1 MAYDDLI
8 ESAARAQNIDPG
20 LIRAVIQTESSGNPK
35 AVSGK
40 GAVGLG
46 QLMPA
51 TAKSLGVSDP
61 TDPKQAIPAIAALLN
76 ENLTRYGNVPDA
88 LRAYHGGTDQK
99 NWGQLT
105 QAYPQKVLSNMGQTM
120 PQTLPGIPTSQP
132 QGDQSDDAIFAA
144 FSGGKAQPQ
153 QQAQSG
159 LSDDQIFSAF
169 TQAQEAPKSK
179 IAVSPKSA
187 VVPQSQ
193 AESATSQAAHQLGLF
208 ARAGITG
215 VSALPNMV
223 GNALNSAINIGTSGI
238 NKVAGTHIPQ
248 LGMPSQATQ
257 NLMNMGGISQ
267 PRNGMEQAVQDA
279 ASSVAAVRPTV
290 GLGKLLAG
298 ASNSLARTIGTAFQE
313 APGLQMLGGAGAGA
327 AGSIA
332 AQSGAGAGGQ
342 LGASLLGSMLG
353 VGAARAGQSLAAL
366 LGAPNEQQMLAQAM
380 RDQANNAAVEPVK
393 PRVKLNVDGSVQP
406 IAQVPATAPS
416 KPFAPPATAPEGGSL
431 NTQRQLENIELMKKI
446 GLNEQRPS
454 AISGNKF
461 QAGMEYENT
470 KLDNQVGQVARDQLA
485 KEQQAIKSYASN
497 IVADTGATAGTPEA
511 IGQSI
516 RAPLQGLSDY
526 FDAQIGKLYD
536 AAKENAGGMG
546 AVDPK
551 NLNALIGNNDFRE
564 SLLSSPAGTTLLGSI
579 ERQIKRFQGAPI
591 PGETPPPAPNTVNS
605 AENLRKWLNSQWSPG
620 NSRLI
625 GQVKEALDTD
635 VANAG
640 GSGVFDQAR
649 ALHGLRKD
657 TLDNPNGISKL
668 LTEKGPGG
676 INQAIPDEKVASNL
690 LTMPTGQFSHVLE
703 TLSSLPDNL
712 APQGNQ
718 AIAEI
723 RGALAKRIYQA
734 GDSGGTQNGPSMWNA
749 ANVTRAMNANR
760 SKMDMLF
767 TPEQLD
773 RFNTLH
779 DVGHIL
785 QSPTAYKGA
794 AAQGYNFL
802 QSGAVKAPA
811 LGLAGLGA
819 YLGGPVGSMLGGALG
834 SVASGAAKAKIDA
847 SMAQKLSKSLQ
858 NPSPN
863 LSR

>member
-1 MAYDDLI
+1 MPYDDLI
-8 ESAARAQNIDPG
+8 ESAARAQNIDPS
-20 LIRAVIQTESSGNPK
+20 LIRALIQTESSGNPK

-76 ENLTRYGNVPDA
+76 ENLTRYGNVQDA

-99 NWGQLT
+99 NWGPLT
-105 QAYPQKVLSNMGQTM
+105 QAYPQKVLSNMGQSM
-120 PQTLPGIPTSQP
+120 PQTLPGIPRMQQQGQP
-132 QGDQSDDAIFAA
+132 AGDA
-144 FSGGKAQPQ
+144 FSSLPVEGKTSLSNSPNSPQ
-153 QQAQSG
+153 AA
-159 LSDDQIFSAF
+159 DDPFSALPVEPKASA
-169 TQAQEAPKSK
+169 QAAPK
-179 IAVSPKSA
+179 AA
-187 VVPQSQ
+187 TPQP
-193 AESATSQAAHQLGLF
+193 ESAMPQAAHQLGLF
-208 ARAGITG
+208 ARAGATG
-215 VSALPNMV
+215 LTSLPNMV

-257 NLMNMGGISQ
+257 NLMDMAGVSQ
-267 PRNGMEQAVQDA
+267 PRSGKEQFVQDA
-279 ASSVAAVRPTV
+279 ASAVAGVNPSV
-290 GLGKLLAG
+290 GLGKMLAG
-298 ASNSLARTIGTAFQE
+298 GGSQLARTVGMGLQA

-332 AQSGAGAGGQ
+332 AQSGAGVGGQ
-342 LGASLLGSMLG
+342 IGASLLGSMLG
-353 VGAARAGQSLAAL
+353 VGAAGAGKSMAAR
-366 LGAPNEQQMLAQAM
+366 LGAPTEQQMLAQTL

-393 PRVKLNVDGSVQP
+393 PRLKLNVDGSVQP
-406 IAQVPATAPS
+406 ITQVPAAAPS

-526 FDAQIGKLYD
+526 FDAKIGKLYD

-834 SVASGAAKAKIDA
+834 SAASRAAKAKIDA

-858 NPSPN
+858 NPAPTFSK
-863 LSR
+863 